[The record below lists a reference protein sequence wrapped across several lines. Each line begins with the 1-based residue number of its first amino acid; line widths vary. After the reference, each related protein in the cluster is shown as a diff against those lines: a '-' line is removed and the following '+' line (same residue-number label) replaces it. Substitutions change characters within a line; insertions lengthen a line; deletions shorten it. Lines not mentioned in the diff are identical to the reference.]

1 MHRTTYPEQGQCP
14 EGYGKDP
21 ERLLVLFRLIP
32 FALQKSGKQL
42 LNKLEQTLKDE
53 KINVVQ
59 LISIDA
65 NEAFCKKCGLDRD
78 SCSVQYKR
86 I

>member
-42 LNKLEQTLKDE
+42 LNKLKKTLKDE
-53 KINVVQ
+53 KINPA
-59 LISIDA
+59 DC
-65 NEAFCKKCGLDRD
+65 CKQVDKAPLRYVLMGIGPGR
-78 SCSVQYKR
+78 
-86 I
+86 

>member
-1 MHRTTYPEQGQCP
+1 M
-14 EGYGKDP
+14 
-21 ERLLVLFRLIP
+21 LFRLIP

-42 LNKLEQTLKDE
+42 LNKLKKTLKDE

-59 LISIDA
+59 LISIDY
-65 NEAFCKKCGLDRD
+65 NETFYHKCGLDRD

>member
-42 LNKLEQTLKDE
+42 LNKLKETLKDK
-53 KINVVQ
+53 KIDVVQ
-59 LISIDA
+59 LISIDS
-65 NEAFCKKCGLDRD
+65 NEAFYKKCGLDRD